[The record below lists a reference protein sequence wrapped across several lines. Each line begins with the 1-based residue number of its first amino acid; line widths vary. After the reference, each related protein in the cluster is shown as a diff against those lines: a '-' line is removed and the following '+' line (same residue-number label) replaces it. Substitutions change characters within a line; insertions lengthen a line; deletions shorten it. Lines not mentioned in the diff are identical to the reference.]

1 MKAAHGQRHVRK
13 QLGVIADGVVGVG
26 LSGDDQALLLMGAV
40 GLALGAGYGYVTP
53 LWVGAGGT
61 VTGLVVLVAGS
72 MRPHRR
78 VPGAA
83 PAAVTASG

>member
-1 MKAAHGQRHVRK
+1 MSSESASPETIRHCAPAARYPAGGGAW
-13 QLGVIADGVVGVG
+13 LG
-26 LSGDDQALLLMGAV
+26 
-40 GLALGAGYGYVTP
+40 GLALGAGYGYVSP
-53 LWVGAGGT
+53 LWIGAGVT
-61 VTGLVVLVAGS
+61 VAGLVVLVAGS